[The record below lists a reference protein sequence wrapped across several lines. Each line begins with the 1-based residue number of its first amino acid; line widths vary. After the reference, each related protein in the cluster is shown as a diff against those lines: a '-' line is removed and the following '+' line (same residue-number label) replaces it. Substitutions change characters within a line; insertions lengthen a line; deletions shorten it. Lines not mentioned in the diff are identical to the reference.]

1 MSRNR
6 PFCYTAVV
14 TPQSALRKRTSR
26 IEWLSDLIR
35 LEIALWDR
43 IDARLRNEH
52 DLPLAF
58 FESLFF
64 IGHSPDGRLQ
74 VGELARAIRITVGGA
89 SKVVDRIEA
98 AGLIRRE
105 AVVDDR
111 RACHLVLTAAGKR
124 KLASASETYEAEMA
138 AVLDAAL
145 TADQQRRLHGL
156 VTHLLTAVDNGT
168 SA

>member
-1 MSRNR
+1 M
-6 PFCYTAVV
+6 P
-14 TPQSALRKRTSR
+14 PQSATLTATTR
-26 IEWLSDLIR
+26 IQWLSDLIR

-43 IDARLRNEH
+43 IDDRLRKEH
-52 DLPLAF
+52 ELPLAF
-58 FESLFF
+58 FQSLFF
-64 IGHSPDGRLQ
+64 IGHSPNGRLQ

-105 AVVDDR
+105 AVADDR
-111 RACHLVLTAAGKR
+111 RACHLVLTPAGKR
-124 KLASASETYEAEMA
+124 KLAGASETYEAEMA

-145 TADQQRRLHGL
+145 TADQLRRLHGL
-156 VTHLLTAVDNGT
+156 VTHLLTAIDNGA